1 VADPTSAADFYI
13 VDFSSRAKTGQDLD
27 IAAPGS
33 WVVGPYQYTMGKTSY
48 YFLGGTSMASPHV
61 AGTVA
66 LMAQKKNAL
75 TASEAETLLES
86 SAVYLAPGCLTVR
99 QPSGVSKEFCWEADA
114 TGAGL
119 LDASAA
125 LLATL

>member
-1 VADPTSAADFYI
+1 
-13 VDFSSRAKTGQDLD
+13 
-27 IAAPGS
+27 
-33 WVVGPYQYTMGKTSY
+33 
-48 YFLGGTSMASPHV
+48 MASPHV

-75 TASEAETLLES
+75 TASEAETILEG

-99 QPSGVSKEFCWEADA
+99 QPSGASLEFCWEADA

-119 LDASAA
+119 LDAFAA
-125 LLATL
+125 LLATP